1 MGTYSLAFYTKKI
14 YDSSQIFF
22 TLKTLQ
28 DILEPDKLSTF
39 FKLVKRLV
47 TEGILIK
54 LEKGKYILQNA
65 SVHDFRLA
73 NVLYTSSYISF
84 ESALNFYGILSQFP
98 YEISSA
104 TVGKPLKKNVLGK
117 TFSYVHLK
125 KELFWGYEKKD
136 SFLIA
141 SPEKALLDQIY
152 LAAKGVKAIN
162 LDEFDYTIVDK
173 KRLSQ
178 FVSLFPKSPQ
188 FDNRIHSL
196 KSLL

>member
-14 YDSSQIFF
+14 YDSNCTFF
-22 TLKTLQ
+22 ALKTLR
-28 DILEPDKLSTF
+28 DILEPEKPSTF

-47 TEGILIK
+47 TEGILVK

-196 KSLL
+196 KSLS

>member
-14 YDSSQIFF
+14 YDSNCTFF

-47 TEGILIK
+47 TEGILVK

-65 SVHDFRLA
+65 SVHDFKLA

-84 ESALNFYGILSQFP
+84 ESALNFYGVLSQFP

-104 TVGKPLKKNVLGK
+104 TVSKPLKKNVLGK

-125 KELFWGYEKKD
+125 KDLFWGYEKKD

-141 SPEKALLDQIY
+141 TPEKALMDQIY

-162 LDEFDYTIVDK
+162 LDEFDYSAIDK
-173 KRLSQ
+173 KRVNQ
-178 FVSLFPKSPQ
+178 YISLYPKSPQ